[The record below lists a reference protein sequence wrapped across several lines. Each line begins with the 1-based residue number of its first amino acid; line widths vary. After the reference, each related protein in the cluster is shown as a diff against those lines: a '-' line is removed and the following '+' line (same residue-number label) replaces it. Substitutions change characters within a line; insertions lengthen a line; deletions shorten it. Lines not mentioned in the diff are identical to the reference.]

1 MNKGNLHYLVGI
13 ILIALLFIPAMG
25 QVATGLPP
33 LGSFSSGPDVT
44 NLGNLNVH
52 YTIPVFS
59 KPGRG
64 MPFNYALT
72 FDSSVWSPVSGT
84 WAPVANWGWSGPSD
98 GLTGRMGFKST
109 GATCFDLTHRRYFY
123 TVWTWGPYTDTFG
136 VTHQMFATESDG
148 LTPCDPGIFN
158 SGGATDGSGLQVE
171 PEGVVITPSGQ
182 TFVPSVT
189 GTGTKTDP
197 NGNQITVSGGTF
209 TDTLGMNVLTVSG
222 GAPNPLVF
230 TYHDSTNTPRTVT
243 VNYSTYTVKTNFG
256 CVGVTDYGPINNPLV
271 SSIVYPDGGTY
282 SFTYEPTPGFA
293 GDVTG
298 RIQSVTLPTGAT
310 ITYTYTGGNN
320 GIICADGSTA
330 GLSRATADGTSS
342 YSRSGSGTA
351 WTTTFNDAT
360 PGTPNKT
367 TISFQ
372 PSSNNFYETQRI
384 VYQGSGPTVLSQTDT
399 CYNGGV
405 PPCTGA
411 TFTLP
416 FSSIDKYLTL
426 GSQKSRTTTIF
437 NTLLGLPTRLNEYDF
452 GANTPGPLLR
462 STIITY
468 ATLGNNIADHPSSIV
483 VQDGSNNQ
491 KAKTTFAYDETAAA
505 TTTGV
510 PMHTAITGSRGNLT
524 TQSQWLD
531 TTGTNLNTTFTYDDT
546 GNVLTS
552 TDPGGH
558 QTTFSYADNFSDGI
572 NRSSNAYL
580 TKVTQPVTHSP
591 NAANHVTSTQ
601 YEPNTG
607 LTSMTTDQ
615 NLQQTTFTYDLMLR
629 PLLTNFPDGGQTS
642 VSYPSPTETDVHKK
656 IDASRSSF
664 STTLLD
670 TYGRVR
676 RTAVANAEATPYDV
690 TDVCY
695 DSNGRTKFQSYP
707 YQAATY
713 TGAQV
718 CSSAGDAFAYDG
730 AGRTTTVTH
739 SDSSTVQASYT
750 GRAIQITDEGNGSS
764 HVTRIQQAD
773 GLGRLTNVCEV
784 TSVSLLGNGG
794 TPSSCGL
801 DIAATGF
808 LTTYAYNTLNN
819 LTTVTQG
826 TMATRTFNFDSL
838 SRMTSESEPEWGS
851 GSTMSYTYNND
862 SLLTVRTRPGP
873 NQINPAV
880 TVATNYGYDE
890 LHRLRTR
897 TYTGDPSGTPSATFN
912 YDESTAW
919 TTSLSNTIGR
929 LSSESAGSTTGQIFG
944 YDAMGRPI
952 INWQC
957 TPRVCGATAYL
968 LSYGYDLGGDLISAS
983 NGTGVTFTYSYNSA
997 ARLTGMTSNFVDAQH
1012 PATLL
1017 SNVHYNQFGP
1027 ASDTLGNGL
1036 SETMGYSVRG
1046 IPQSYSSTPYSFSLG
1061 LAANGSV
1068 TSGND
1073 SVNGNWTY
1081 SYDNFNRLAGS
1092 NKNAGA
1098 QTFSYVYDR
1107 YGNRLQ
1113 QNAPQ
1118 GGPAP
1123 QYLFDNNN
1131 RISGSGVTYDA
1142 LGNIQT
1148 DGLGNTF
1155 TYDAE
1160 SRLIQVVNSAGVYNY
1175 TYNAEGQRVKTNAAE
1190 YLYDLSGRAITLF
1203 NPTSGVWNYGEI
1215 YAGGRH
1221 VATYSGATTN
1231 FLHSDWLGTKRVMS
1245 SISGANS
1252 QTCTSLP
1259 FDDGASCIGTE
1270 WGFNHFT
1277 DDLHDSESNLEHT
1290 WFRQLSGTQG
1300 RWTSPDPYLG
1310 SMDATN
1316 PQSLNRYS
1324 YVISNPLMYFDPM
1337 GLLAAVTKT
1346 ITMIGGCLVEQTVIQ
1361 GEVVA
1366 STIMFCDETNGTG
1379 NRNGG
1384 GGGGG
1389 SSVVNCPK
1397 HGFLNLLPHG
1407 FGGLINAEVGAGEFA
1422 GVVANGSV
1430 GSAQFVDNNGKLSN
1444 GYFLSGG
1451 AALAGGGTHNVSAPQ
1466 QSKTNPAVFGAFAGI
1481 GGGGLI
1487 TNAQSG
1493 NQLQGPFA
1501 QYNFNIGT
1509 EGKFSVSLAFD
1520 KSSGIWVLSFTA
1532 GPGWGF
1538 DFSKL
1543 TTTTGVT
1550 TSPGSCQ

>member
-1 MNKGNLHYLVGI
+1 M
-13 ILIALLFIPAMG
+13 
-25 QVATGLPP
+25 
-33 LGSFSSGPDVT
+33 
-44 NLGNLNVH
+44 
-52 YTIPVFS
+52 
-59 KPGRG
+59 
-64 MPFNYALT
+64 T
-72 FDSSVWSPVSGT
+72 FDSSVWSPASGT
-84 WAPVANWGWSGPSD
+84 WVPVVNWGWSGSSD

-109 GATCFDLTHRRYFY
+109 GASCTDLTHHRYSY
-123 TVWTWGPYTDTFG
+123 TVHTWGPYTDTFG
-136 VTHQMFATESDG
+136 VTHQIFAQQSDG
-148 LTPCDPGIFN
+148 EVPCDPGIFN
-158 SGGATDGSGLQVE
+158 SEYATDGSGLEVV
-171 PEGVVITPSGQ
+171 PGGFVITPSGQ
-182 TFVPSVT
+182 TVEPPIS
-189 GTGTKTDP
+189 GSGTKTDA
-197 NGNQITVSGGTF
+197 NGNQITVSGGIF

-222 GAPNPLVF
+222 AAPNPIVF

-256 CVGVTDYGPINNPLV
+256 CVGVTDYGPTSNPLV
-271 SSIVYPDGGTY
+271 SSIVYPDGSSY

-310 ITYTYTGGNN
+310 ITYNYTGGNN

-330 GLSRATADGTSS
+330 GLSRATTDGTSS

-372 PSSNNFYETQRI
+372 TSSNNFYETQRI
-384 VYQGSGPTVLSQTDT
+384 VYQGSGPTVLSQIDT

-405 PPCTGA
+405 PPCTSA
-411 TFTLP
+411 ALTLP

-426 GSQKSRTTTIF
+426 GNQQSRTTTIF
-437 NTLLGLPTRLNEYDF
+437 STLLGLPTRFNEYDF
-452 GANTPGPLLR
+452 GVNTPGPLLR
-462 STIITY
+462 STIIAY
-468 ATLGNNIADHPSSIV
+468 AALGNNIADHPASII
-483 VQDGSNNQ
+483 VQDGSGNQ
-491 KAKTTFAYDETAAA
+491 KAKTTFAYDETAAI
-505 TTTGV
+505 TTTSV

-531 TTGTNLNTTFTYDDT
+531 TTGANLSTIFTYDDT

-572 NRSSNAYL
+572 NRNSNAYL
-580 TKVTQPVTHSP
+580 TKVTQPATSSP
-591 NAANHVTSTQ
+591 NAASHISSTQ

-607 LTSMTTDQ
+607 LASMTTDQ
-615 NLQQTTFTYDLMLR
+615 NGQQTTFTYDLMLR

-642 VSYPSPTETDVHKK
+642 VSYPSPTETDVQKK
-656 IDASRSSF
+656 IDASRSTF
-664 STTLLD
+664 SATLLD
-670 TYGRVR
+670 SYGRVR

-707 YQAATY
+707 YQASSY
-713 TGAQV
+713 TGVQV
-718 CSSAGDAFAYDG
+718 CSGAGDSFAYDG
-730 AGRTTTVTH
+730 AGRTTMVTH
-739 SDSSTVQASYT
+739 SDSSTVQVSYS
-750 GRAIQITDEGNGSS
+750 GRAAQITDEGNGSFNVS
-764 HVTRIQQAD
+764 RIQQSD
-773 GLGRLTNVCEV
+773 GLGRLTAICEV

-794 TPSSCGL
+794 TPTSCGL

-808 LTTYAYNTLNN
+808 LTTYGYNTLGN
-819 LTTVTQG
+819 LTSVTQG
-826 TMATRTFNFDSL
+826 SLVNRIFAFDSL

-862 SLLTVRTRPGP
+862 GLLTVRTRPAP
-873 NQINPAV
+873 NQTNSAV

-890 LHRLRTR
+890 LDRLRTR

-919 TTSLSNTIGR
+919 SKSLSNTIGR

-944 YDAMGRPI
+944 YDSMGRPV

-957 TPRVCGATAYL
+957 TPRVCGTTAYL
-968 LSYGYDLGGDLISAS
+968 LSYGYDLAGDLISAG
-983 NGTGVTFTYSYNSA
+983 NGTGVTFTYLYNSA
-997 ARLTGMTSNFVDAQH
+997 ARLTGMTSSFVDSQH

-1017 SNVHYNQFGP
+1017 SNVHYNQFG
-1027 ASDTLGNGL
+1027 AVGDTLGNGL
-1036 SETMGYSVRG
+1036 NETVGYSTRG

-1092 NKNAGA
+1092 NKNSSA

-1123 QYLFDNNN
+1123 QYLFDSNN
-1131 RISGSGVTYDA
+1131 RIIGSGVTYDA
-1142 LGNIQT
+1142 LGNVLT
-1148 DGLGNTF
+1148 DGLGNTY

-1160 SRLIQVVNSAGVYNY
+1160 SRLIKVVNSVGTYNY

-1203 NPTSGVWNYGEI
+1203 DPTSGVWNFGEI

-1221 VATYSGATTN
+1221 VATYSGSTTN
-1231 FLHSDWLGTKRVMS
+1231 FLHTDWLGTKRVMS

-1259 FDDGASCIGTE
+1259 FGDGASCTGTE

-1277 DDLHDSESNLEHT
+1277 DDIHDSESNLEHT

-1310 SMDATN
+1310 SMNFSN
-1316 PQSLNRYS
+1316 PQSLNRYNYVFGAPTMQVDPLGLETS
-1324 YVISNPLMYFDPM
+1324 YFLVGDCLYSYNLVSNKAEDGEFE
-1337 GLLAAVTKT
+1337 VTGPPT
-1346 ITMIGGCLVEQTVIQ
+1346 LVFCAGG
-1361 GEVVA
+1361 G
-1366 STIMFCDETNGTG
+1366 SSGG
-1379 NRNGG
+1379 SGG

-1389 SSVVNCPK
+1389 GKRMTIAQCRAANT
-1397 HGFLNLLPHG
+1397 LLEREEKSGTTAAAWQSAIG
-1407 FGGLINAEVGAGEFA
+1407 FGDGTVEPFNSSTPGNAYTETAVGSVKVDWFTDLRTTGLIPGPQIPAYII
-1422 GVVANGSV
+1422 
-1430 GSAQFVDNNGKLSN
+1430 GKLVWT
-1444 GYFLSGG
+1444 GVRLATG
-1451 AALAGGGTHNVSAPQ
+1451 APITNSLPFQDPIESRTMALAAGGYGFRNLFTPEFMKENCGT
-1466 QSKTNPAVFGAFAGI
+1466 F
-1481 GGGGLI
+1481 
-1487 TNAQSG
+1487 
-1493 NQLQGPFA
+1493 
-1501 QYNFNIGT
+1501 
-1509 EGKFSVSLAFD
+1509 
-1520 KSSGIWVLSFTA
+1520 
-1532 GPGWGF
+1532 
-1538 DFSKL
+1538 
-1543 TTTTGVT
+1543 
-1550 TSPGSCQ
+1550 